1 MSNTCYCTS
10 RGPIFFLL
18 LFLYY
23 SFLMNRKLKQSFYP
37 VGHLDKRY
45 NGWLLVLLLLFGK
58 YKLPR
63 KPFKNGYD
71 NSVAIA
77 TLNCI
82 LSRLNTKVAHKST
95 MDDFRF
101 EKSKILQTCP
111 ARGSTIKT
119 KSNNK

>member
-1 MSNTCYCTS
+1 
-10 RGPIFFLL
+10 
-18 LFLYY
+18 
-23 SFLMNRKLKQSFYP
+23 MNRKLKQSFYP

-45 NGWLLVLLLLFGK
+45 SGWLLVLLLLFGK
-58 YKLPR
+58 FKLPR

-101 EKSKILQTCP
+101 EKSKIPQTCP
-111 ARGSTIKT
+111 ARSSTIKT
-119 KSNNK
+119 MKNKKIKDEAEWLTNT